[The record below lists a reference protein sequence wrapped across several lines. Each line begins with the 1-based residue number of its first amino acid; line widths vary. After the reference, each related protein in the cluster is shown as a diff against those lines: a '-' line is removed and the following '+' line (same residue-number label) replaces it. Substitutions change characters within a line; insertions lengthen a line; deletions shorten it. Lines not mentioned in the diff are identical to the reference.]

1 MPKNIDRQKQTAI
14 IRGRLAES
22 IKKRNETVFHPSGIK
37 YDHAG
42 TSRDRFE
49 AGEPLANA
57 FQIDKERIV
66 MCKAFRRL
74 KHKTQVFWSPRNDHF
89 RTRLTHTI
97 ELAQTARLIGT
108 LLGLNTDLIE
118 AIAFGHDIG
127 SPPFGH
133 AGQRALQSWLS
144 RYHENQQSRPPAERS
159 PDYERAEPQ
168 LAFDRHVWAWKILQQ
183 HEEPHGQPGVRG
195 LNLTQLA
202 QDGIKNPHLSN
213 ATSLEAQLV
222 GFADD
227 LTWINHDAE
236 DFEQAGINLADASF
250 EAVRALG
257 ATRTDRMERA
267 VGDIVSCSLS
277 GSCREITASPEL
289 LSVLRVIADAQDEV
303 FTHGKLWRRH
313 EEGAR
318 VVVEHLMDWYMMADP
333 TEIAATISR
342 LVRAG
347 ERLELDDEDISFLR
361 RWRVEGVPRLEAAV
375 DAIVKMSDT
384 FALDLYR
391 YIFSPEILDYHF

>member
-1 MPKNIDRQKQTAI
+1 MQAKIDREKQI
-14 IRGRLAES
+14 EILRGRLAES
-22 IKKRNETVFHPSGIK
+22 VKKRNDTVFHPSGIK
-37 YDHAG
+37 YNHAG

-49 AGEPLANA
+49 AGEPLANP

-97 ELAQTARLIGT
+97 ELAQTADLIGS

-133 AGQRALQSWLS
+133 AGQRALQFWLS
-144 RYHENQQSRPPAERS
+144 RYHEEQERRPPEERS
-159 PDYERAEPQ
+159 SDYDKAKEQ
-168 LAFDRHVWAWKILQQ
+168 LAFDRHAWAWKILQQ
-183 HEEPHGQPGVRG
+183 YEEPYGQPGVPG
-195 LNLTQLA
+195 LNLTHLT
-202 QDGIKNPHLSN
+202 QDGIKNPRLVNS
-213 ATSLEAQLV
+213 TSLEAQVV
-222 GFADD
+222 GLADD

-236 DFEQAGINLADASF
+236 DFEQAGINLSDASF
-250 EAVRALG
+250 EAIRALG
-257 ATRTDRMERA
+257 ATRNDRMERA
-267 VGDIVSCSLS
+267 VRDILCSSLS
-277 GSCREITASPEL
+277 GNCRAVTASPEL
-289 LSVLRVIADAQDEV
+289 LNVLNVIAEAQDEV
-303 FTHGKLWRRH
+303 FSHGKLWRRH

-318 VVVEHLMDWYMMADP
+318 VIIEHLMDWYMIEDA
-333 TEIAATISR
+333 TEIRTTISR
-342 LVRAG
+342 LVKAG
-347 ERLELDDEDISFLR
+347 ERLELEDEDISFLR
-361 RWRVEGVPRLEAAV
+361 RWRVEGISRLEAAV

-391 YIFSPEILDYHF
+391 HIYSPEILDYHF